1 MICFLGMQRNWVGR
15 LSLALFLAAAP
26 AAAIESRIGLGVH
39 LWTPAGEMLENP
51 FAGDV
56 NELTGLVSYQ
66 LVLFRPLK
74 LQFDLEYF
82 PNGFGGTGIVLV
94 FPQGFIVVGDRW
106 YIAGGAGWF
115 YSTRIEGKT
124 SDVTYLARVGTDLPV
139 HRRLH
144 LDIFAEQRS
153 PEVNGLAEPD
163 EDRISFAAVLRL
175 KL

>member
-1 MICFLGMQRNWVGR
+1 MKAHCVGSLG
-15 LSLALFLAAAP
+15 LALFLATAP

-39 LWTPAGEMLENP
+39 LWTPAGELLADP

-74 LQFDLEYF
+74 LQLDLEYF

-94 FPQGFIVVGDRW
+94 FPQGLIVVGEHF
-106 YIAGGAGWF
+106 YVAGGAGWF
-115 YSTRIEGKT
+115 YSTRIQGKT

-139 HRRLH
+139 RPRLH
-144 LDIFAEQRS
+144 LDIFAEQRA
-153 PEVNGLAEPD
+153 PEASGLADLD
-163 EDRISFAAVLRL
+163 EDKVSFAAVLRL
-175 KL
+175 RL